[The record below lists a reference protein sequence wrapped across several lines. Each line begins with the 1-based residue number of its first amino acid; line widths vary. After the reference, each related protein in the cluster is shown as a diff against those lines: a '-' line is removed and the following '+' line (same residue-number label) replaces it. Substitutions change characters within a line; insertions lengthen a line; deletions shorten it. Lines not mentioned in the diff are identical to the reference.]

1 MVSTA
6 VGNFAYAFY
15 FDTLTVSR
23 GVDDDEDNDYR
34 AYVLFGLPML

>member
-6 VGNFAYAFY
+6 VSNFAYAFY
-15 FDTLTVSR
+15 FDTLIVSR
-23 GVDDDEDNDYR
+23 GVYNDEDNDYK